1 VNPTDIQKQ
10 LADLIAENQRGATA
24 LFEAERLLAEAEY
37 ELDTTEQKAF
47 IRAEGTVRNRE
58 ALSRLEA
65 AEKRL
70 QRDLRRAEFNR
81 VKVKIKA
88 IETGIMA
95 LATQAKLTQAESRL

>member
-1 VNPTDIQKQ
+1 MIPSEIQQQ

-24 LFEAERLLAEAEY
+24 LFESERALAEAEY

-47 IRAEGTVRNRE
+47 LKASGTVRDRE
-58 ALSRLEA
+58 AIARLEA

-81 VKVKIKA
+81 IKVKIKA

-95 LATQAKLTQAESRL
+95 LATQAKLTQAETRL

>member
-1 VNPTDIQKQ
+1 MIPSEIQQQ

-24 LFEAERLLAEAEY
+24 LFEAERALAESEY
-37 ELDTTEQKAF
+37 DLDLVEQKAF
-47 IRAEGTVRNRE
+47 LKASGTVRDRE
-58 ALSRLEA
+58 AIARLEA

-81 VKVKIKA
+81 IKVKIKA

-95 LATQAKLTQAESRL
+95 LATQAKLTQAEARL